1 MNKHNF
7 YFQAKQMDEIFSK
20 QIICKNTYMEVYNF
34 SSVKFYKTNFQFL
47 KEMVINMSKIG
58 ENIRRKREELDLS
71 QEELA
76 TRVGY
81 KHKASINKIEL
92 GLNDPPQNKII
103 QIAEVLGTTPAVL
116 MGWTDEET
124 VKKNDARTSIAYQSG
139 MD

>member
-1 MNKHNF
+1 
-7 YFQAKQMDEIFSK
+7 
-20 QIICKNTYMEVYNF
+20 
-34 SSVKFYKTNFQFL
+34 
-47 KEMVINMSKIG
+47 MSKIG

-76 TRVGY
+76 NRVGY

-124 VKKNDARTSIAYQSG
+124 VKKNDARTSIAYQSC
-139 MD
+139 MDKELFEMIKKISKLTPEQRQAVNSVLDAFEASEK

>member
-1 MNKHNF
+1 MLTF
-7 YFQAKQMDEIFSK
+7 FLLCG
-20 QIICKNTYMEVYNF
+20 IIWLQEV
-34 SSVKFYKTNFQFL
+34 
-47 KEMVINMSKIG
+47 MNMSKIG

-124 VKKNDARTSIAYQSG
+124 VKKNDARTSIAYQSC
-139 MD
+139 MDKELFEMIKKISKLTPEQRQAVNSVLDAFEASEK